1 MPRFG
6 PVKRS
11 DLIAAFR
18 ALEFTGPHPGTRH
31 AFMQRDN
38 VRVRIPNQDINDR
51 DLLREIL
58 KQAGVSRDE
67 WESV

>member
-1 MPRFG
+1 
-6 PVKRS
+6 
-11 DLIAAFR
+11 
-18 ALEFTGPHPGTRH
+18 
-31 AFMQRDN
+31 MQRDN